1 MNHKTLSEGLPMI
14 CGAVY
19 GFISPAQLSA
29 DAGKTVICAA
39 IAWGT
44 GRLLNMAAAR
54 YSKWRDEK
62 DKKA

>member
-1 MNHKTLSEGLPMI
+1 MI

-19 GFISPAQLSA
+19 GFISPEQLSA

-54 YSKWRDEK
+54 YRKWKHERNN
-62 DKKA
+62 